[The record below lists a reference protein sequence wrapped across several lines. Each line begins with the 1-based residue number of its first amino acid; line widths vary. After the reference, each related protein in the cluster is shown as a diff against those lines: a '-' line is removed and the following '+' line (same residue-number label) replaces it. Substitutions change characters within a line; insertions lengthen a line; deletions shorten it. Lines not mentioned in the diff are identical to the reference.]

1 MAIRNFA
8 QEYYSTN
15 SASTKLPKQKY
26 QFAVDFF
33 VNPEALDLTGID
45 GRYFDAVQVT
55 LPSVN
60 YNIQTLNSYNKKHI
74 ATLNKTYQPVSFT
87 IYDDKDSVLT
97 RFLKAYDAIFFNQP
111 SPLDRSSNFN
121 PIHFSSAR
129 EGVKLADMQNPLFA
143 INIQV
148 FGGQPDGNRAD
159 VYNLIRPIITNVG
172 RDQLSYADS
181 SPIQHQL
188 TVEYEYFTTSTADF
202 LARP

>member
-15 SASTKLPKQKY
+15 SASTRLPKQKY

-33 VNPEALDLTGID
+33 VNPVATALTGID

-60 YNIQTLNSYNKKHI
+60 YNVQTLNSYNKKHI
-74 ATLNKTYQPVSFT
+74 ATLNKTYQPVSIT

-97 RFLKAYDAIFFNQP
+97 EFLKAYDAIFFNQP
-111 SPLDRSSNFN
+111 APDIRSSNFN
-121 PIHFSSAR
+121 PLHFSQAS
-129 EGVKLADMQNPLFA
+129 EGVKLADFQDPLFA

-148 FGGQPDGNRAD
+148 YGSHEDGRRAD
-159 VYNLIRPIITNVG
+159 IYNLIRPVITNVS
-172 RDQLSYADS
+172 RDQLNYADS
-181 SPIQHQL
+181 SPIMHQL
-188 TVEYEYFTTSTADF
+188 TVEYEYFTTS
-202 LARP
+202 LGRPDRP